1 MQSSIDQ
8 DRRNFA
14 HIAAWCVLVVLLLK
28 LLISLLNNSLYTWI
42 GHLAVETSAFL
53 MCAILIVEKI
63 IRNSK
68 TKAINQILALFN
80 HAPCGFHSLDAN
92 GVIIAINQTE
102 LDWLGYTY
110 EEVVNKMK
118 FTDLIDAKGLVIF
131 QENFPKLKKYGSVNE
146 LNFDMVAKDGSLW
159 PVLISS
165 VANYDSK
172 GNYHYSQTTVFDIS
186 HHKKL
191 EGELLAAKETAE
203 MATARFRELYDQ
215 APCGYHSSNAEGTII
230 EINQTFLDWLG
241 YSYEE
246 VVGKINVFDLLGKD
260 IRDKFRSR
268 RNENV
273 KKGSMYELYFDMIR
287 KDGTQFP
294 VLLSGTAVFDEH
306 GNFKHTL
313 ATSFD
318 YSQRKKLEKELRAAN
333 KAANLALIS
342 QEHFLVNMS
351 HEIRTPMNAILGF
364 TEILEKSELDD
375 RQKKYVK
382 FIHVAGENLLII
394 INDILDLSKIEAGM
408 FRIETTP
415 FSLLSLLHSIDTML
429 QIHVAEK
436 NLHLNLQVEPNLPD
450 MLLGDPTRL
459 TQILTNLM
467 GNAIK
472 FTKKG
477 TVDLKVK
484 VIEKFA
490 DNIILQFS
498 IKDTGI
504 GISESQLEYI
514 FDRFEQGDKTTS
526 RLYGGTG
533 LGLSICKRL
542 VDLQGGSIHVTSEP
556 GVGSEFVF
564 TLPYKLFDIADVESG
579 FDQVDNPVEP
589 PSPSIPGHGGHI
601 LIVEDNLMN
610 RTLIRFLM
618 EEWGYV
624 HDFAENGEIALEK
637 LRTKPFDLVLM
648 DIQMPGMD
656 GYQTTQII
664 RNELQLTL
672 PIIAMTAHAFPGERE
687 KCLIAGMDD
696 YIAKPLRQA
705 ELLALLLQFLK
716 KQEND

>member
-1 MQSSIDQ
+1 MYNFADSY
-8 DRRNFA
+8 RLNFA

-28 LLISLLNNSLYTWI
+28 FLISPLNNSLYTWI

-53 MCAILIVEKI
+53 MCVILIVEKI
-63 IRNSK
+63 NRNSK
-68 TKAINQILALFN
+68 TKAINQMLALFN
-80 HAPCGFHSLDAN
+80 RAPCGFHSLDAN

-118 FTDLIDAKGLVIF
+118 LTDLIDAKSLAIF
-131 QENFPKLKKYGSVNE
+131 QENFPKLKKYGFINE
-146 LNFDMVAKDGSLW
+146 LIFDLIAKDGSLR

-165 VANYDSK
+165 VAHYDSK
-172 GNYHYSQTTVFDIS
+172 GNYHHSQSTVFDIS
-186 HHKKL
+186 QHKKL
-191 EGELLAAKETAE
+191 EEELLAAKETAE
-203 MATARFRELYDQ
+203 MATSRFRELYDQ

-246 VVGKINVFDLLGKD
+246 VVGKINVFDLLDED
-260 IRDKFRSR
+260 IRDEFRFR

-273 KKGSMYELYFDMIR
+273 KKGSMHELYFDMIR
-287 KDGTQFP
+287 KDGTRFP

-306 GNFKHTL
+306 GDFKYSR
-313 ATSFD
+313 AASFD
-318 YSQRKKLEKELRAAN
+318 YSHRNKLETELRAAN
-333 KAANLALIS
+333 EAVNLARIS
-342 QEHFLVNMS
+342 KENLLANMS
-351 HEIRTPMNAILGF
+351 HEIRTPMNAIIGF
-364 TEILEKSELDD
+364 TGILEKSELDD
-375 RQKKYVK
+375 RQKQFVK
-382 FIHVAGENLLII
+382 FIRTASENLLII
-394 INDILDLSKIEAGM
+394 VNDILDLSKIEAGM
-408 FRIETTP
+408 FRIETTS
-415 FSLLSLLHSIDTML
+415 FSLLSLLHSIDAML
-429 QIHVAEK
+429 QIRAAEK
-436 NLHLNLQVEPNLPD
+436 KLHLNIQVALNLPD

-477 TVDLKVK
+477 TIDLKVK

-526 RLYGGTG
+526 RLYGGSG
-533 LGLSICKRL
+533 LGLSICKSL
-542 VDLQGGSIHVTSEP
+542 VDLQGGSIHVTSEL

-564 TLPYKLFDIADVESG
+564 TLPYQLPLVEIAEPG
-579 FDQVDNPVEP
+579 FDKVDNSAEP
-589 PSPSIPGHGGHI
+589 PVPSTNGYRSRI
-601 LIVEDNLMN
+601 LVVEDNLMN

-618 EEWGYV
+618 EEWSYAY
-624 HDFAENGEIALEK
+624 DFAENGEIALEK
-637 LRTKPFDLVLM
+637 LRNKHFDLVLM
-648 DIQMPGMD
+648 DIKMPGMD

-672 PIIAMTAHAFPGERE
+672 PIIAMTADAFSGERE
-687 KCLIAGMDD
+687 KCLIAGMND
-696 YIAKPLRQA
+696 YVTKPLRHL
-705 ELLALLLQFLK
+705 ELHALLLQSLK
-716 KQEND
+716 QGENA